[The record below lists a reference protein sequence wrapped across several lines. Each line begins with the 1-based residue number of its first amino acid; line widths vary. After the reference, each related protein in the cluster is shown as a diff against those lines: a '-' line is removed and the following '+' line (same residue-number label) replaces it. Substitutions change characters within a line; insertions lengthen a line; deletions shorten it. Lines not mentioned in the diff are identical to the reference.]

1 MRTNDRWPGVVL
13 SVSAPCPTSSWRP
26 SGAPL
31 DWCQSAAT
39 AAAAHHNTE
48 LGGQSAVG
56 RPTAVH
62 GRDDRQEVCP
72 VPIGRPAADR
82 PRRRLGAGRLAS
94 AAGRAGRQWADR
106 RAWHV
111 TQRIRF
117 SRSRATILTATAAAA
132 APVSGSWHTA
142 APSLC
147 WPAAGPEA
155 ASFSPATGRQRAA
168 HAAAGRRS
176 AAERPVGP
184 GRWTAA
190 SPQLFTSYS
199 STSGMIRTT
208 PRCSLGVRSSTI
220 SSSRSVPLTS
230 GMLSCCAQQDSTSS
244 SSVSSS
250 IRATQRPA
258 LAAAVKQ
265 EEVTHAGDPRHCGQR
280 RRLRALHGRSVTR
293 RTAAPS
299 CRRPATPAGCRPAGC
314 RQRRTEVSV
323 DRGRR
328 TLQDFGAAAGGRH

>member
-1 MRTNDRWPGVVL
+1 MATPDDIQHLAVEVEVAGWQSQDQVGRVAQVGRLQNSWNITVRTNDRWPGVVL

-82 PRRRLGAGRLAS
+82 PRRRLGAARLAS

-199 STSGMIRTT
+199 STSSMIRTT

-265 EEVTHAGDPRHCGQR
+265 EEVTHAGDP
-280 RRLRALHGRSVTR
+280 
-293 RTAAPS
+293 TAV
-299 CRRPATPAGCRPAGC
+299 R
-314 RQRRTEVSV
+314 
-323 DRGRR
+323 
-328 TLQDFGAAAGGRH
+328 

>member
-13 SVSAPCPTSSWRP
+13 SVNAPCPTSSWRP

-62 GRDDRQEVCP
+62 GRDDSQEVCP

-82 PRRRLGAGRLAS
+82 PRRRLGAARLAS

-106 RAWHV
+106 RAWHF

-142 APSLC
+142 LGSAIAVLASRRSRSCVVQPSDR
-147 WPAAGPEA
+147 PAARGA
-155 ASFSPATGRQRAA
+155 CSCRSP
-168 HAAAGRRS
+168 
-176 AAERPVGP
+176 
-184 GRWTAA
+184 
-190 SPQLFTSYS
+190 
-199 STSGMIRTT
+199 
-208 PRCSLGVRSSTI
+208 
-220 SSSRSVPLTS
+220 
-230 GMLSCCAQQDSTSS
+230 
-244 SSVSSS
+244 VSS
-250 IRATQRPA
+250 
-258 LAAAVKQ
+258 
-265 EEVTHAGDPRHCGQR
+265 
-280 RRLRALHGRSVTR
+280 
-293 RTAAPS
+293 
-299 CRRPATPAGCRPAGC
+299 
-314 RQRRTEVSV
+314 
-323 DRGRR
+323 
-328 TLQDFGAAAGGRH
+328 